1 MPCITV
7 ERLLS
12 RMTLMIS
19 VVALLPILAACQ
31 SDIWK
36 TGDSD
41 VPYLYE
47 IAPSQTHPNR
57 IQFTLHLSKD
67 SSRKKLRLFSRAG
80 QMGLKSQVEMV
91 KCNGVEMVDA
101 RNGFWELPMGCLKAS
116 WYVRAID
123 FDPSV
128 STPSDQQTLAMGDW
142 WLVSGPSSLL
152 RVEGAKASQA
162 KVVLLG
168 GGGSKETRGLSSLSS
183 PPSFYVLG
191 RPPKKTISSED
202 LRLRYVAEDL
212 ETVSQF
218 VDPKRH
224 LAALGYFVD
233 ILGKSNKRHAQELT
247 VVWFGVT
254 EDRRQVSGAAGAN
267 TILANY
273 ILSDKALDP
282 LVFYRPFVLVLHEQF
297 HQVQSG
303 GALQPQ
309 WMGES
314 LAQYYALKAATKAW
328 PENEAV
334 LGIFREDT
342 QSATGPTIGLLAVQ
356 KQIDKE
362 RNYQNYGLFYA
373 SGVHFWFEVDQ
384 HLKRASGGASDLDAV
399 LPDLL
404 DVTFPDRTQ
413 VPERLRE
420 VLSAVDPSDLDQM
433 IEKYL
438 MGTKESVSSEGGNSR

>member
-1 MPCITV
+1 MSCMSV
-7 ERLLS
+7 ERLLNRKS
-12 RMTLMIS
+12 MMIS
-19 VVALLPILAACQ
+19 AVALLVTLSACQ
-31 SDIWK
+31 SNIWEP
-36 TGDSD
+36 GNGD

-57 IQFTLHLSKD
+57 IELTLHVDKEHST
-67 SSRKKLRLFSRAG
+67 KKLRLFSRAE
-80 QMGLKSQVEMV
+80 QMGLQSQVEKV
-91 KCNGVEMVDA
+91 TCNGVEMVDA

-116 WYVRAID
+116 WHVRAID

-152 RVEGAKASQA
+152 RVKGAKTSQA

-168 GGGSKETRGLSSLSS
+168 DGGSKETRGLTSLSS
-183 PPSFYVLG
+183 PPAFYVLG
-191 RPPKKTISSED
+191 HPPKKEISSEG
-202 LRLRYVAEDL
+202 LQLRYVSEDL

-224 LAALGYFVD
+224 LAALSYFME
-233 ILGKSNKRHAQELT
+233 ILGVSNKAQIRELT

-334 LGIFREDT
+334 LAIYREDT
-342 QSATGPTIGLLAVQ
+342 QSALEPKIGLLAVQ
-356 KQIDKE
+356 KQIDKDK
-362 RNYQNYGLFYA
+362 NYQNYGLFY
-373 SGVHFWFEVDQ
+373 SQGVRFWFAIDQ
-384 HLKRASGGASDLDAV
+384 SLTGASGGTSDLDAV
-399 LPDLL
+399 LPELL
-404 DVTFPDRTQ
+404 ELTFPDRTK
-413 VPERLRE
+413 VPERLRD
-420 VLSAVDPSDLDQM
+420 VLSAIDQDELDQ
-433 IEKYL
+433 IVEKYL
-438 MGTKESVSSEGGNSR
+438 LDPNHDSTSEGRQL